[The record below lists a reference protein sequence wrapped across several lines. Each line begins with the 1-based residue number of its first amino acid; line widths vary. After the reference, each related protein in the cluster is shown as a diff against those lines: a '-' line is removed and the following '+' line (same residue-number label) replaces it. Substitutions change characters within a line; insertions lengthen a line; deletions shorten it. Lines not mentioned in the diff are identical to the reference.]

1 MDRLADMYVVGVGTG
16 HSGVVVDMVV
26 VDAAVEE
33 VLRRI
38 LRADLVAET
47 ALLLLLARHTGLTA
61 DEHLLVE
68 VVVGDR
74 PCE

>member
-16 HSGVVVDMVV
+16 HSGVVVDMIV

-47 ALLLLLARHTGLTA
+47 ALLLLARYTGLTA
-61 DEHLLVE
+61 DEHLPVE